1 MRKRVLLLIKGL
13 GRGGA
18 EQLLVSAA
26 PYFDASRFTYEVA
39 YLLPRKDALVGE
51 LEQAGLRVRCLDG
64 ARGVGWIG
72 RLRSLV
78 KESNV
83 DLVHVHSPYAAIG
96 ARLGLPRSGGPRL
109 VYTEHNLWDRYHR
122 ATYWANVLTYPR
134 NDHVFTVSDNVRES
148 VRYPKLLRFR
158 RMPPVETRYYGID
171 RASVA
176 GWGKADGVRSELGI
190 PDGAS
195 VVGTVANFK
204 VGKGHMEL
212 LEAADRVR
220 RVVPEARFVLVGQG
234 PLEPE
239 IRSRAVELGLD
250 ETVLFTGF
258 REDATRV
265 MGAFDILAI
274 PSQFEGLPIALLE
287 AMSLGK
293 PPVLT
298 MAGGNS
304 EVVKDGKHGLLVP
317 IADSGALADGI
328 VTLLQDASLRE
339 RLGEAARKRA
349 QDFDIRA
356 AVRRSE
362 EVYEALLR

>member
-26 PYFDASRFTYEVA
+26 PYLDQSKFEYEVA
-39 YLLPRKDALVGE
+39 YLLPWKDALVGD

-64 ARGVGWIG
+64 ARGAAWIG

-78 KESNV
+78 KDSGV
-83 DLVHVHSPYAAIG
+83 HLVHVHSPYAAIG
-96 ARLGLPRSGGPRL
+96 ARLGLSRHGGTRL

-122 ATYWANVLTYPR
+122 ATYWANVITFHR
-134 NDHVFTVSDNVRES
+134 NDYVLTVSDHVRES
-148 VRYPKLLRFR
+148 IRYPKLLRFL

-171 RASVA
+171 RAAVA
-176 GWGKADGVRSELGI
+176 RWGKGDGVRSELGI
-190 PDGAS
+190 PPGAS

-204 VGKGHMEL
+204 VGKGHMAL
-212 LEAADRVR
+212 LEAANLVR
-220 RVVPEARFVLVGQG
+220 RVVPETRFVLVGQG

-239 IRSRAVELGLD
+239 IRGRALELGLD
-250 ETVLFTGF
+250 ETVMFTGY
-258 REDATRV
+258 REDATRL
-265 MGAFDILAI
+265 MGAFDVLAI
-274 PSQFEGLPIALLE
+274 PSQYDGLSIALLE

-298 MAGGNS
+298 RAGGNP
-304 EVVKDGKHGLLVP
+304 EVVNDGEHGVIVP

-328 VTLLQDASLRE
+328 VALLQNHGLRE
-339 RLGEAARKRA
+339 RMGEAARRRA
-349 QDFDIRA
+349 QDFDIHA

-362 EVYEALLR
+362 ELYEALLG